1 MGPIGKFADS
11 DGAFARANPA
21 AGIGLVG
28 MGAGAQFG
36 GVANLIIVRISSGS
50 IIGIAQISSC
60 EVVDAVIERIKIIV
74 HFPSVGQAVAV
85 GVSFLRVG
93 LRDEQ
98 LGPTIGLGGAC
109 AIRGVGSEQG
119 HVVDRPRCSTASAEG
134 GASDG

>member
-21 AGIGLVG
+21 ARVGLVG
-28 MGAGAQFG
+28 MGASAQFIR
-36 GVANLIIVRISSGS
+36 VTDLIIVRISGGP
-50 IIGIAQISSC
+50 ILGIALTASCKVVSS
-60 EVVDAVIERIKIIV
+60 VVERIKIIF

-85 GVSFLRVG
+85 GVSLLRVG

-109 AIRGVGSEQG
+109 ARRGVGGEQCN
-119 HVVDRPRCSTASAEG
+119 VVDRPRCSTASAEG